1 MYLFKDILELLK
13 KAMRDAKMVQRSIN
27 DIMIIEGSTEIPNI
41 QKELKDSFNGKE
53 WNKDISPEKIVA
65 LESVF
70 WIFKW
75 LTLMASSHSLAFLS
89 MGTSRL
95 RST

>member
-27 DIMIIEGSTEIPNI
+27 DIMIIGGSTEIPNI

-95 RST
+95 RRT

>member
-1 MYLFKDILELLK
+1 MYLLKDILELVK
-13 KAMRDAKMVQRSIN
+13 KAMRYAKMVQRSIN
-27 DIMIIEGSTEIPNI
+27 DIIVVGGPTEIPNI
-41 QKELKDSFNGKE
+41 QKVLQDSFNWKK

-75 LTLMASSHSLAFLS
+75 LTLMALSHSLVYLS

-95 RST
+95 RRT